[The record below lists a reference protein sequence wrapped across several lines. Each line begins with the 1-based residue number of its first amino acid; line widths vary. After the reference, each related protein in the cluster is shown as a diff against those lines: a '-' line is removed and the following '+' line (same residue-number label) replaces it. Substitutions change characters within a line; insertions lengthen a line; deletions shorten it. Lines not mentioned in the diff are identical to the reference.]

1 MRSDCRHRSERR
13 CARPLLL
20 SALLALAVTSAPAV
34 CYARQAT
41 PAAHAGAQVSGERA
55 AEGQTAEGE
64 HSEGLL
70 PLVAKLVNFAVLV
83 GLLAYFLKS
92 PLAAYLQSRAGEI
105 RQDLVAAADTRRQ
118 ATEQLAHIE
127 EKVRSLPG
135 ELEALK
141 TRGAE
146 DLRAEQARIAQA
158 VAAERQRLLDHTRRE
173 IEMRLRMARRELVQY
188 AAELAVRVAEHRV
201 KTAITPEDHLR
212 LMDRYTTQLENVR

>member
-1 MRSDCRHRSERR
+1 MRSDCRPRSERFA
-13 CARPLLL
+13 ARPLLL
-20 SALLALAVTSAPAV
+20 SAVLALAVTCAPAV
-34 CYARQAT
+34 SYAQQANA
-41 PAAHAGAQVSGERA
+41 PAHAGAQVSGAHA

-64 HSEGLL
+64 HTEGLL
-70 PLVAKLVNFAVLV
+70 PLVAKLVNFAALV
-83 GLLAYFLKS
+83 GLLAYFLKT
-92 PLAAYLQSRAGEI
+92 PLAAYLESRAGEI
-105 RQDLVAAADTRRQ
+105 RQDLVAAADMRRQ

-158 VAAERQRLLDHTRRE
+158 VASERQRLLDHTRRE
-173 IEMRLRMARRELVQY
+173 IEMRLRIARRELVQY

-201 KTAITPEDHLR
+201 RTAITPEDQLR